1 MTAKYRELLKKH
13 IACLICIIMI
23 SASVP
28 AAVFA
33 GEKADDEKTESIRI
47 HITVENTIW
56 TEADGAAWYGRLTDT
71 DMTAQPE
78 DDLKDVIDKVLK
90 AESAT
95 VSFQNGQIHAVKGI
109 AAGDAGD
116 DCVWKYSINSSDMTA
131 SPEDVTAGSGRLS
144 DGDRIKV
151 YYHGTVTAVPAEEK
165 AADQESGTTDEKENV
180 PSSDSSDDSEV
191 KDDPE
196 DVIVNGDEAG
206 DSSTDATETTAPA
219 QEADTEQDAP
229 DEKQSG
235 DATSSEKAAVSLMVQ
250 DLTASRAASS
260 YIERAYIDTGYS
272 ISSAGIPSVGSTGGE
287 WAVIGLVRSGNIE
300 DITADGY
307 YLNAV
312 NYINYCSEDS
322 DTPGIADPS
331 EAARIILGIT
341 AAGRDASDVDGRS
354 LTALMADM
362 DYVLKNGVES
372 VSLALLALDSRRYDI
387 PENTQAVNRTTRE
400 KLCSYILDSRNSAG
414 TWSREGASDST
425 DIVITAQ
432 ALQALAPYCSSDS
445 RIRSAAEKAL
455 EQLSKLQDSRGS
467 FSCEGHTEAECCAQV
482 IIALTSMGRDPD
494 KDGKF
499 IKNGSSVMDALLRFY
514 IQGRGFSADGSS
526 TVDTAAT
533 EQAYN
538 ALTAYER
545 FGNGKSSLYDMT
557 DIPTV
562 ADRIAAAAVSEL
574 IADIGRVTTGS
585 AEKIKHARKEYDAL
599 SDTAKSLVVGYD
611 KLTAAEKKLRELSRE
626 ENNSGDG
633 DSDREPGSKARQI
646 TRTLVVA
653 TKSLTKSGSIK
664 LSGDVKKAAA
674 LIDAV
679 LDPEDPA
686 DRLPDDYSKLTDKQ
700 LKAVID
706 AYKEY
711 EGLSDDDRLLVKNYG
726 EFEKVLKKLGRV
738 LHRDESSGI
747 TVSGLQWRY
756 KLVVK
761 QRQITD
767 DQQDR
772 LAEILGEG
780 SKLLVMYDISLI
792 DVVTAKEYD
801 PDKPV
806 TVKIPEPDMKGLGS
820 AVILH
825 IDHDGKYE
833 MIKCSSKD
841 GMLVFGTQSF
851 SPYGVAG
858 FDGTWDDVIPDDE
871 QQEIPVMWLIIGAAA
886 LAAVVALCIA
896 RKKLGRND
904 EK

>member
-1 MTAKYRELLKKH
+1 MAAKYRELLKKH

-23 SASVP
+23 SASAP
-28 AAVFA
+28 SAVLA
-33 GEKADDEKTESIRI
+33 GETTGGEKAEGIRI
-47 HITVENTIW
+47 HITVENTVW
-56 TEADGAAWYGRLTDT
+56 TEADGAAWYGSLTDT
-71 DMTAQPE
+71 DMTVQPD
-78 DDLKDVIDKVLK
+78 DDLKEVMDKALK

-95 VSFQNGQIHAVKGI
+95 VSFRNGQIHAVNGI

-116 DCVWKYSINSSDMTA
+116 DCVWKYSINGSEMTV
-131 SPEDVTAGSGRLS
+131 SPEDVNAASGRLIA
-144 DGDRIKV
+144 GDRVKV
-151 YYHGTVTAVPAEEK
+151 YYHGTVTAAPAEET
-165 AADQESGTTDEKENV
+165 AADQETGTTDEEENA

-196 DVIVNGDEAG
+196 DVSVNGEEAG
-206 DSSTDATETTAPA
+206 DSSTVAAETTAPV
-219 QEADTEQDAP
+219 QEGDTEQALP
-229 DEKQSG
+229 DGEQSG
-235 DATSSEKAAVSLMVQ
+235 DAATSEKAAVSLMLQ
-250 DLTASRAASS
+250 ELSASRAASS
-260 YIERAYIDTGYS
+260 DIERAYRDTGDS

-312 NYINYCSEDS
+312 NYINYYSGDN
-322 DTPGIADPS
+322 DTPDIADPS

-341 AAGRDASDVDGRS
+341 AAGRGASDVDGRS

-372 VSLALLALDSRRYDI
+372 ASLALLALDSRRYDI
-387 PENTQAVNRTTRE
+387 PEGTSAVNRTTRE
-400 KLCSYILDSRNSAG
+400 KLCSYILDSRNSTG
-414 TWSREGASDST
+414 TWSREGTSDST
-425 DIVITAQ
+425 DIVMTAQ
-432 ALQALAPYCSSDS
+432 ALQALAPYCSTDS

-455 EQLSKLQDSRGS
+455 TQLSKLQDSRGS
-467 FSCEGHTEAECCAQV
+467 FSCEGRTEAECCAQV
-482 IIALTSMGRDPD
+482 IIALTSLDRDPD
-494 KDGKF
+494 KDSMF
-499 IKNGSSVMDALLRFY
+499 IKNGSSVMDAMLRFY
-514 IQGRGFSADGSS
+514 IQGSGFSTDGSG
-526 TVDTAAT
+526 TADAAAT

-545 FGNGKSSLYDMT
+545 FINGESSLYDMT

-562 ADRIAAAAVSEL
+562 ADRAAAAAVSEL
-574 IADIGRVTTGS
+574 IAAIGRVTAGS
-585 AEKIKHARKEYDAL
+585 AEQIKHARKEYDAL

-611 KLTAAEKKLRELSRE
+611 KLTAAEKKLRELSSD
-626 ENNSGDG
+626 ENNSDDSDGDG
-633 DSDREPGSKARQI
+633 KPGSKAGQI
-646 TRTLVVA
+646 TRTLGAA

-664 LSGDVKKAAA
+664 LGGDVKKAAA

-700 LKAVID
+700 LKSVID

-711 EGLSDDDRLLVKNYG
+711 EDLSDDDRLLVKNYD

-738 LHRDESSGI
+738 LHRDDSTGI
-747 TVSGLQWRY
+747 AVSGLQWRY

-767 DQQDR
+767 KQRDK
-772 LAEILGEG
+772 LTGILGEG
-780 SKLLVMYDISLI
+780 SELLVMYDISLI

-820 AVILH
+820 AVIMH

-886 LAAVVALCIA
+886 LVAVAALCIA
-896 RKKLGRND
+896 RKKLGQND